1 MTDMNVGQA
10 PGAGSPKR
18 RQGRPRSAAR
28 AKAIL
33 EATLEL
39 LPEVGYGGLTM
50 EGVAT
55 RAGVAKTTVYR
66 RWPSKP
72 ALVVAAAEEL
82 ASNVHRPDTG
92 HVREDLIALLRDII
106 TVYTETVAGRF
117 VPGLL
122 ADMAEDS
129 DLAEA
134 IGAFLAARREIMFE
148 VLRRGI
154 SRGELRPDID
164 LELAADMMYGPIY
177 YRFLVRRAPLS
188 PQFADQVVDA
198 VLRGKAL
205 RR

>member
-1 MTDMNVGQA
+1 MTDMKVGQA
-10 PGAGSPKR
+10 AEAGSPPR

-39 LPEVGYGGLTM
+39 LPDVGYGGLTM
-50 EGVAT
+50 EGVAA

-82 ASNVHRPDTG
+82 VANVRRPDTG
-92 HVREDLIALLRDII
+92 NVREDLIALLRDII
-106 TVYTETVAGRF
+106 TVYTETVAGRI

-122 ADMAEDS
+122 ADMAENP

-134 IGAFLAARREIMFE
+134 IGAFLGTRRKIMFE
-148 VLRRGI
+148 ILQRGI

-177 YRFLVRRAPLS
+177 YRFLVRRAPLN
-188 PQFADQVVDA
+188 PEFADQVVDA
-198 VLRGKAL
+198 VLRGEAL
-205 RR
+205 R

>member
-1 MTDMNVGQA
+1 MTEIEGGRAAEGGA
-10 PGAGSPKR
+10 PPR
-18 RQGRPRSAAR
+18 RQGRPRSPAR

-33 EATLEL
+33 EATLDL
-39 LPEVGYGGLTM
+39 LTDVGYGGLTM
-50 EGVAT
+50 EGVAA

-82 ASNVHRPDTG
+82 AANIRRPDTG
-92 HVREDLIALLRDII
+92 TVREDLIALIRDII
-106 TVYTETVAGRF
+106 IVFTETVAGRI
-117 VPGLL
+117 VRGLL
-122 ADMAEDS
+122 SDMAENP

-134 IGAFLAARREIMFE
+134 IGEFLGTRRKIMFE
-148 VLRRGI
+148 ILQRGI

-177 YRFLVRRAPLS
+177 YRFLVRRAPLN
-188 PQFADQVVDA
+188 PEFADRVVDA
-198 VLRGKAL
+198 VLRGKGL